1 VHCVCGR
8 YRFADQVKEAVDR
21 APPLSPAQRDRIAAL
36 FDTVDIDMTR
46 IARVGELAK
55 VIERHPLLRYP
66 QECACGEHLETR
78 QAWARHVAED
88 VLSLREAAGEHK
100 PRR

>member
-1 VHCVCGR
+1 MTDSCDHKYVRGSEYCTVCGR

-36 FDTVDIDMTR
+36 FNTVDIDMPR

-66 QECACGEHLETR
+66 QECACGEHLV
-78 QAWARHVAED
+78 VAS
-88 VLSLREAAGEHK
+88 VLIREGLV
-100 PRR
+100 R